1 MIFILDNYDSFTY
14 NLAQYIEMLGEK
26 VVVKR
31 NDEVTPEE
39 VLNSGLRGL
48 VLSPGPGR
56 PEAAGIM
63 PRLIPL
69 IGDLPTLG
77 VCLGHQAIGYCYGGE
92 IVRAKRLMHGK
103 LSPIT
108 HNGLD
113 LFQGIPQQTKVV
125 RYQSLVIKRETL
137 PECLEIT
144 AESDDGEIMGIR
156 HKTKPLFGI
165 QYHPESILTTT
176 GKRQLKN
183 FLEITKKEK

>member
-1 MIFILDNYDSFTY
+1 MILLIDNYDSFSY
-14 NLAQYIEMLGEK
+14 NLYQMIGQINPDIN
-26 VVVKR
+26 VIR
-31 NDEVTPEE
+31 NDEMTVDEIKALAPD
-39 VLNSGLRGL
+39 RII
-48 VLSPGPGR
+48 LSPGPGR
-56 PEAAGIM
+56 PEDAGIICDVAANIHD
-63 PRLIPL
+63 IP
-69 IGDLPTLG
+69 ILG

-125 RYQSLVIKRETL
+125 RYHSLVIKRETL

>member
-1 MIFILDNYDSFTY
+1 MLFILDNYDSFTY
-14 NLAQYIEMLGEK
+14 NLAQYFQMLGED

-39 VLNSGLRGL
+39 VLNSGLKGL

-63 PRLIPL
+63 PRLIPML
-69 IGDLPTLG
+69 GGLPTLG
-77 VCLGHQAIGYCYGGE
+77 VCLGHQAIGYCFGGE

-113 LFQGIPQQTKVV
+113 IFQGIPQQTKVV
-125 RYQSLVIKRETL
+125 RYHSLVIKRETL
-137 PECLEIT
+137 PDCLEIT

-156 HKTKPLFGI
+156 HKNKPIFGI

-183 FLEITKKEK
+183 FLEIIHKEK

>member
-1 MIFILDNYDSFTY
+1 MLFILDNYDSFTY
-14 NLAQYIEMLGEK
+14 NLAQYFQMLGEE

-39 VLNSGLRGL
+39 VLNSGLKGL

-63 PRLIPL
+63 PMLIPML
-69 IGDLPTLG
+69 GDLPTLG
-77 VCLGHQAIGYCYGGE
+77 VCLGHQAIGYCYGAE

-113 LFQGIPQQTKVV
+113 IFQGIPQQTKVV
-125 RYQSLVIKRETL
+125 RYHSLVIKRETL
-137 PECLEIT
+137 PDCLEIT

-156 HKTKPLFGI
+156 HKTKPIFGI

-183 FLEITKKEK
+183 FLEIINKEK